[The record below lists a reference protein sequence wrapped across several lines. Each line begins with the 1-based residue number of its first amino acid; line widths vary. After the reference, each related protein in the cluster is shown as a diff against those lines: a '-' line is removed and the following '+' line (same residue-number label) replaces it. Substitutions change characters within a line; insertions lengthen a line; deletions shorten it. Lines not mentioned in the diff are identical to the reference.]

1 MTSNSE
7 SFDLAE
13 VVRRALK
20 YLIQGI
26 TVAMATYYI
35 PQGKQLDLT
44 EILMIAI
51 TASATFAILD
61 MYVPSVNL
69 QN

>member
-1 MTSNSE
+1 
-7 SFDLAE
+7 
-13 VVRRALK
+13 
-20 YLIQGI
+20 
-26 TVAMATYYI
+26 YI

>member
-26 TVAMATYYI
+26 TVAMAAYYI

>member
-26 TVAMATYYI
+26 TVAMAAYYI

-44 EILMIAI
+44 EILMI
-51 TASATFAILD
+51 T
-61 MYVPSVNL
+61 
-69 QN
+69 QNIKVVIYLERFDLFC